1 VYQDG
6 IIFFHRV
13 IQSLK
18 EIFFCWIF
26 PMIHSQAVPAIT
38 ALVRCLHRAAVVF
51 GASVLMSTAI
61 ASQTDPSFDTCVKGL
76 RQSVLAQGITP
87 SVFDQ
92 AMAGIKPD
100 PDVLKAF
107 SFQPEFRTAIWDYL
121 AGLVDQERVDDG
133 RAKLQEWSKVLAE
146 AEQKFGVDRHVIV
159 AVWGVESNFGRIQ
172 GKRELV
178 RSLATLICADKRQA
192 FFRGEFLATLRILQ
206 NGDIAPELLVGSWAG
221 AFGQT
226 QFMPTT
232 YQSLAVDFDGDGR
245 RDIVG
250 SVPDALGSTANF
262 LKRAG
267 WVTGQP
273 WGVEVS
279 LPANYSGP
287 SGRRTKQTLAQWKN
301 LGIRPVAAATR
312 AGQQAKPHVLPSDQT
327 QAALLL
333 PAGPKGPAFLVFRNF
348 DAIYSYNAAESY
360 ALAIAYLSDRLKGGG
375 VIQTPWPTDDPGT
388 SRAERRE
395 IQQALAG
402 LGYDIGDIDGLIGA
416 KTRQAISDFQKST
429 GMPVNGHAGQQVLR
443 ALRGAAKPGAA
454 KPQAAR

>member
-1 VYQDG
+1 MSCVNFRSSKQLFG
-6 IIFFHRV
+6 RTVKALFGSILCAV
-13 IQSLK
+13 SL
-18 EIFFCWIF
+18 
-26 PMIHSQAVPAIT
+26 
-38 ALVRCLHRAAVVF
+38 AA
-51 GASVLMSTAI
+51 AA
-61 ASQTDPSFDTCVKGL
+61 QTNSFDSCVRGL
-76 RQSVLAQGITP
+76 KQSVLSQGISA

-92 AMAGIKPD
+92 AMAGVEPD

-107 SFQPEFRTAIWDYL
+107 DFQPEFRTAIWDYL

-133 RAKLQEWSKVLAE
+133 RAKLKEWSKVLSE

-178 RSLATLICADKRQA
+178 RSLTTLICADKRQA
-192 FFRGEFLATLRILQ
+192 FFRGELLATLRILQ

-232 YQSLAVDFDGDGR
+232 YQRLAIDFDGDGR
-245 RDIVG
+245 RDIVS
-250 SVPDALGSTANF
+250 SVPDALGSTANY

-279 LPANYSGP
+279 IPNNYAGP
-287 SGRRTKQTLAQWKN
+287 SGRRTKQSLLQWKN
-301 LGIRPVAAATR
+301 LGIQPLTKT
-312 AGQQAKPHVLPSDQT
+312 GQKSGGLSLPGDET

-360 ALAIAYLSDRLKGGG
+360 ALAIAHLSDRLRGGS
-375 VIQTPWPTDDPGT
+375 VIKTPWPTDDPGT

-395 IQQALAG
+395 IQQALVAR
-402 LGYDIGDIDGLIGA
+402 GYDIGEVDGLIGT
-416 KTRQAISDFQKST
+416 KSRQAISDFQKSN
-429 GMPVNGHAGQQVLR
+429 GLPVNGRAGQQVLN
-443 ALRGAAKPGAA
+443 ALRGSVAQPTKAVGG
-454 KPQAAR
+454 